1 MVVDDSAFMRR
12 IVSDAASQIEGI
24 EVVGAARN
32 GQEALENIPRLRPDI
47 ITMDIE
53 MPQMDGIE
61 ALKVVRRD
69 YPAIQVIML
78 SSYSKTG
85 SDVTMEALKLG
96 ALDFIEKSM
105 DRKNPGAGNLTA
117 QLEEKLKVA
126 RILTGKGMSKDRNL
140 NVEKSLP
147 EDRRQLDG
155 SELTEDRTLPEVRT
169 SAEERKPA
177 EEKRLPGSSDTSP
190 SPQMVTESGS
200 PYPGSAYD
208 YRKVRAV
215 VIGASTGGPK
225 VLFQIIGSLPKG
237 LSVPVFIVQHMPKGF
252 TASFAERLDSEC
264 PLDVVEAKH
273 NMAISP
279 GVVYV
284 APGDSHMT
292 IEYGRIRLD
301 ERPKVHGVRP
311 AVDLLFESAV
321 RRYGKET
328 LGILLTGMG
337 RDGASGMAAIREA
350 GGYNLVQDKE
360 SCVVYGMP
368 GHAAASGVV
377 DEILTPEQIVE
388 RIRRIIQVNRWN

>member
-1 MVVDDSAFMRR
+1 MPVRLMVVDDSAFMRR

-32 GQEALENIPRLRPDI
+32 GQEALENIPRLKPDI

-61 ALKVVRRD
+61 ALKIVRRD

-78 SSYSKTG
+78 SAYSKSG

-105 DRKNPGAGNLTA
+105 DRKNPGGGDLKS
-117 QLEEKLKVA
+117 QLEDKLKVA
-126 RILTGKGMSKDRNL
+126 KILAGSDLLKDRNL
-140 NVEKSLP
+140 PIEKNLP
-147 EDRRQLDG
+147 EDRRLI
-155 SELTEDRTLPEVRT
+155 
-169 SAEERKPA
+169 EERKPT
-177 EEKRLPGSSDTSP
+177 EEKRFPGDSVTSP
-190 SPQMVTESGS
+190 SPHMVTESGHR
-200 PYPGSAYD
+200 YLTSAYD
-208 YRKVRAV
+208 YGKVRAV

-279 GVVYV
+279 GTVYV

-337 RDGASGMAAIREA
+337 RDGAAGMAAIREV
-350 GGYNLVQDKE
+350 GGYNLVQDKG

-377 DEILTPEQIVE
+377 DEILTPEQIVDRIS
-388 RIRRIIQVNRWN
+388 RIRGE

>member
-1 MVVDDSAFMRR
+1 MPVRLMVVDDSAFMRR

-32 GQEALENIPRLRPDI
+32 GQEALENIPRLKPDL

-61 ALKVVRRD
+61 ALKIVRRD

-78 SSYSKTG
+78 SAYSKSG

-105 DRKNPGAGNLTA
+105 DRKNPGAGNLTT
-117 QLEEKLKVA
+117 QLEDKLKVA
-126 RILTGKGMSKDRNL
+126 RTLTGSDMLKNRN
-140 NVEKSLP
+140 LP
-147 EDRRQLDG
+147 EDWKIPG
-155 SELTEDRTLPEVRT
+155 
-169 SAEERKPA
+169 
-177 EEKRLPGSSDTSP
+177 EKRLPGDGVTSP
-190 SPQMVTESGS
+190 SPRMMTESAQS
-200 PYPGSAYD
+200 SLSSAYD
-208 YRKVRAV
+208 YGKVRAV

-264 PLDVVEAKH
+264 TLDVVEAKH

-279 GVVYV
+279 GTVYV

-292 IEYGRIRLD
+292 VEYGRIRLD

-337 RDGASGMAAIREA
+337 RDGTAGMAAIKEV
-350 GGYNLVQDKE
+350 GGYNLVQDKG

-368 GHAAASGVV
+368 GNAAASGVV
-377 DEILTPEQIVE
+377 DEILTPEQIVDRIS
-388 RIRRIIQVNRWN
+388 RIRGE

>member
-1 MVVDDSAFMRR
+1 MPVRLMVVDDSAFMRR

-61 ALKVVRRD
+61 ALKIVRKD

-78 SSYSKTG
+78 SAYSKSG

-105 DRKNPGAGNLTA
+105 DRKNPGAGNLAA

-126 RILTGKGMSKDRNL
+126 RVLTGKGMSKDRNL
-140 NVEKSLP
+140 SEDKKLTTGSTLS
-147 EDRRQLDG
+147 EDRNP
-155 SELTEDRTLPEVRT
+155 TEEW
-169 SAEERKPA
+169 KPA
-177 EEKRLPGSSDTSP
+177 EEKRLPGAGETSP
-190 SPQMVTESGS
+190 SPHMVTENDH
-200 PYPGSAYD
+200 PYLSSAYD
-208 YRKVRAV
+208 YGKVRAV

-237 LSVPVFIVQHMPKGF
+237 LKVPVFIVQHMPKGF

-279 GVVYV
+279 GTVYV

-328 LGILLTGMG
+328 LG
-337 RDGASGMAAIREA
+337 
-350 GGYNLVQDKE
+350 
-360 SCVVYGMP
+360 
-368 GHAAASGVV
+368 
-377 DEILTPEQIVE
+377 
-388 RIRRIIQVNRWN
+388 